1 MSTLRGSVTA
11 GEYIFFIDATLAWD
25 RLRIAAKEE
34 KNRLASFADIFPF

>member
-11 GEYIFFIDATLAWD
+11 GEYILFIDATLAWD
-25 RLRIAAKEE
+25 RLRIGGKEE